1 MIMKRHVFMA
11 ALAILMMS
19 GCGVSRRVVKQ
30 DHSESRDSTHVEAVK
45 TDSKDIFI
53 DTTKTESG
61 KVTITEI
68 TFFPDAG
75 KQFDTT
81 ANVPAE
87 NDNNAPIELELPGGG
102 KVKGNGSIQSIRQTV
117 IETMTEEKG
126 ESRETEKSEES
137 ENHTSV
143 AVAVND
149 SSQEKVTEAPKPNRL
164 KYAFY
169 ILALAVAVL
178 VYLKRVPI
186 LNYIKRI
193 LAGVRKIVS

>member
-19 GCGVSRRVVKQ
+19 GCGVSRRMVKQ

-75 KQFDTT
+75 KQSDTT

-143 AVAVND
+143 AAAIND

-164 KYAFY
+164 KYVFY

>member
-1 MIMKRHVFMA
+1 MKRHIFMVV
-11 ALAILMMS
+11 LVILMMS

-30 DHSESRDSTHVEAVK
+30 EHSESRDSTHVEAVK
-45 TDSKDIFI
+45 TDSKETII

-75 KQFDTT
+75 NHQDT
-81 ANVPAE
+81 AGIAPAVHG
-87 NDNNAPIELELPGGG
+87 DAPMELDLPGGG
-102 KVKGNGSIQSIRQTV
+102 KVKGGGSIQSIRQTV

-143 AVAVND
+143 AAVVTE
-149 SSQEKVTEAPKPNRL
+149 SSQEKVAEAPKPNRL
-164 KYAFY
+164 KYIFY
-169 ILALAVAVL
+169 ILALAVGVL

-186 LNYIKRI
+186 LNYIRKV
-193 LAGVRKIVS
+193 LSGVRKIVS

>member
-1 MIMKRHVFMA
+1 MA
-11 ALAILMMS
+11 ALVILMMS

-75 KQFDTT
+75 KQSDTT

-143 AVAVND
+143 VAAVND
-149 SSQEKVTEAPKPNRL
+149 SSQEKVMEAPKPNRL

>member
-1 MIMKRHVFMA
+1 MA

-19 GCGVSRRVVKQ
+19 GCGVSRRVAKQ
-30 DHSESRDSTHVEAVK
+30 DHSEIRDSTHVEAVK

-75 KQFDTT
+75 KQSDTT

-143 AVAVND
+143 VAAVND

-164 KYAFY
+164 KYVFY

>member
-1 MIMKRHVFMA
+1 MKRHVFMA
-11 ALAILMMS
+11 ALVILMMS

-75 KQFDTT
+75 KQSDTT
-81 ANVPAE
+81 ANVPVE

-102 KVKGNGSIQSIRQTV
+102 KVKGKGSIQSVRQTV

-137 ENHTSV
+137 ESHTSV
-143 AVAVND
+143 AAAVND
-149 SSQEKVTEAPKPNRL
+149 SSQEKVTEAPKPNHL

-169 ILALAVAVL
+169 ILALAVVVL
-178 VYLKRVPI
+178 MYLKRVPI
-186 LNYIKRI
+186 LNFIKRI

>member
-1 MIMKRHVFMA
+1 MKRHVFMA

-30 DHSESRDSTHVEAVK
+30 DHSEIRDSTHVEAVK
-45 TDSKDIFI
+45 TDSKDTFI

-75 KQFDTT
+75 KQSDTT

-87 NDNNAPIELELPGGG
+87 KDNNAPIELELPGGG

-143 AVAVND
+143 AAAVND